1 MTVAGLSKSCS
12 SLNKMFK
19 HKKIVVC
26 FLLYLNLYFLN
37 AKAQVANYIANG
49 SFEEYYDCNV
59 PHALRKV
66 KSWLSIDS
74 ISYGGQHVSTCYN
87 TVPLFGNSYQY
98 PKSGNSYVIC
108 TIFNSGQGRGYLKNR
123 LKQNLKLGKTYC
135 VKFYI
140 NISDYSTYGIDGFG
154 IFFGD
159 NNIDTITNCNTPLT
173 YIIPQVKNP
182 LGNLISDTLNWV
194 SITGTFVA
202 NGSEKYALI
211 GNFILDGALTSTLIN
226 SSFLPL
232 VFSDVNFDDVSC
244 MDVDLPAFAGND
256 TVCVPGTSVYIGRPR
271 DVGIDEACSWYQLP
285 NTTSV
290 IATAAGNWVSPVTTS
305 TYIVRQEICGNIKW
319 DTVVVVATGLG
330 LFEGDEPDT
339 RFKIY
344 PQPAKD
350 ELLLE
355 IEGSSTSLFQLKLY
369 NNLGVLLREEE
380 LNFTNQKALINISD
394 LANGVYALSLKTSK
408 NEWYKKR
415 LVVQK

>member
-1 MTVAGLSKSCS
+1 MKHSW
-12 SLNKMFK
+12 FK
-19 HKKIVVC
+19 IYLFAFVFC
-26 FLLYLNLYFLN
+26 FESN
-37 AKAQVANYIANG
+37 KAQVANYVANG
-49 SFEEYYDCNV
+49 SFEEVYDCTSV
-59 PHALRKV
+59 WLTRV
-66 KSWLSIDS
+66 KYWLGTDS
-74 ISYGGQHVSTCYN
+74 ICDGPLFYSTCN
-87 TVPLFGNSYQY
+87 SKVPLNANTYQY
-98 PKSGNSYVIC
+98 PRTGNGYIIGTLYYVYIAN
-108 TIFNSGQGRGYLKNR
+108 TMRVYAKNR
-123 LKQNLKLGKTYC
+123 LKQTLELGKTYC
-135 VKFYI
+135 VKFYV
-140 NISDYSTYGIDGFG
+140 NISNNSPRGIDGFQ
-154 IFFGD
+154 IYFGD
-159 NNIDTITNCNTPLT
+159 NTLDTITKCNVPLT
-173 YIIPQVKNP
+173 YLNPQIKNP
-182 LGNLISDTLNWV
+182 LGNVISDTLNWV
-194 SITGTFVA
+194 PVTGTFVA
-202 NGSEKYALI
+202 NGTEKYALI
-211 GNFILDGALTSTLIN
+211 GNFLADNAVTTASINTPSFPQYWTDVLI
-226 SSFLPL
+226 
-232 VFSDVNFDDVSC
+232 DDVSC

-271 DVGIDEACSWYQLP
+271 DVGIDEACFWYQLP

-290 IATAAGNWVSPVTTS
+290 IATAAGLLVSPVTTS
-305 TYIVRQEICGNIKW
+305 TYIVRQEICGNVKW

-380 LNFTNQKALINISD
+380 LNFTNQKAMINISD

>member
-1 MTVAGLSKSCS
+1 
-12 SLNKMFK
+12 MFK
-19 HKKIVVC
+19 HKKIVAC
-26 FLLYLNLYFLN
+26 FLLYINLYFLN

-159 NNIDTITNCNTPLT
+159 NNIDTITNCNSPLT

-244 MDVDLPAFAGND
+244 MEVDLPAFAGND

-285 NTTSV
+285 NTNSV
-290 IATAAGNWVSPVTTS
+290 IATAAGLWVSPVTTS

-319 DTVVVVATGLG
+319 DTVVVKEEPLG
-330 LFEGDEPDT
+330 LKSLNREDGDLTVFPT
-339 RFKIY
+339 
-344 PQPAKD
+344 PAND
-350 ELLLE
+350 ALH
-355 IEGSSTSLFQLKLY
+355 LKLVNASTPFANY
-369 NNLGVLLREEE
+369 TIYDQLGQTIKKGE
-380 LNFTNQKALINISD
+380 LVFTNQQATIQTSE
-394 LANGVYALSLKTSK
+394 LADGVYVLTLSNHATAPIR
-408 NEWYKKR
+408 KKFVIKSR
-415 LVVQK
+415 